1 MKREWNKVI
10 LNEINENKADPCSV
24 LNRHEN
30 NSVKVSGENSMMPW
44 IKHLEQCLVYIPVLD
59 SFSFSP
65 LGWPNGFVHSSEIA
79 RPCGNCR
86 AASGPLEAG
95 QAPGAIGAVEEL
107 AAVNR
112 RSLVW
117 TPPAPLERAWVI
129 ARGLSLKRRNNVKY
143 AHTFLLYNFAH

>member
-1 MKREWNKVI
+1 MLFPQKGAHFSDPHVTGVSSSPLRMLETDFYALYISLAPNSPSFLRW
-10 LNEINENKADPCSV
+10 EAD
-24 LNRHEN
+24 
-30 NSVKVSGENSMMPW
+30 G
-44 IKHLEQCLVYIPVLD
+44 IKICFC
-59 SFSFSP
+59 FSFSP
-65 LGWPNGFVHSSEIA
+65 VGWPNGFVHRSEIA
-79 RPCGNCR
+79 HPCGNCR